1 MTRTARIVAA
11 LWLAGACVGR
21 ANDPIADLRARHLSI
36 PVQGLTL
43 GALRNSFADAR
54 DRTRQHEAIDI
65 PAARGTPVLAV
76 EDGRIEKF
84 FTSVRGGL
92 TIYQFDPSRTYAY
105 YYAHLDRYQAGL
117 KEHERVKRGQ
127 VLGFVGTTGNAPPN
141 APHLHFGIFLLTDKK
156 NWWQGAPLN
165 PYDVW
170 ITR

>member
-84 FTSVRGGL
+84 FTSVRGLWGCIRRPLGL
-92 TIYQFDPSRTYAY
+92 RPAPSR
-105 YYAHLDRYQAGL
+105 LPP
-117 KEHERVKRGQ
+117 Q
-127 VLGFVGTTGNAPPN
+127 VRNSKPC
-141 APHLHFGIFLLTDKK
+141 
-156 NWWQGAPLN
+156 
-165 PYDVW
+165 
-170 ITR
+170 